1 MNKVTLLVNGVLFS
15 GWKSVSI
22 KKSLKSIVG
31 SFDLVYTDVWN
42 YTNEPWRI
50 KQEDRCEVFIDD
62 ELVCTA
68 YVDAVESSISDSDKT
83 LTVRGRDIT
92 CDLVDCSTDIKQVE
106 FKNQKADKIIQALA
120 QPFGIKVITD
130 VDPGP
135 VFSVWTI
142 QRTETPY
149 ENMVK
154 IANKRGLLLIT
165 DEKGQL
171 VITSVKS
178 QRAANPIIEGK
189 NAKQVSASFDAT
201 KRFSRYKVQTQSSGS
216 AIAEDEDAD
225 VESFITGIEGSA
237 QDNVVRRY
245 RPTIIKLD
253 NSGTEADARRRAQ
266 WEATIRAAES
276 TQVGVVVQGWRQ
288 SGGSLWR
295 TNLITKV
302 TSQWCGIDDDML
314 IDQIEYSLDNDSGT
328 VTRMDLVPPTSYL
341 PQPTIEKKQAVGLW
355 KELN

>member
-1 MNKVTLLVNGVLFS
+1 
-15 GWKSVSI
+15 
-22 KKSLKSIVG
+22 
-31 SFDLVYTDVWN
+31 
-42 YTNEPWRI
+42 
-50 KQEDRCEVFIDD
+50 
-62 ELVCTA
+62 
-68 YVDAVESSISDSDKT
+68 
-83 LTVRGRDIT
+83 
-92 CDLVDCSTDIKQVE
+92 
-106 FKNQKADKIIQALA
+106 
-120 QPFGIKVITD
+120 VITD

-201 KRFSRYKVQTQSSGS
+201 KRFSRYKVQTQSSGA